1 MKNHLPISFLPSAV
15 LWLMFNLAATNIG
28 FAQLVKIDAISQKG
42 ILSWTAPLNSD
53 CSVEWANIQSPTQ
66 WFGDWISM
74 LNIQMTNQS
83 AQLAVPS
90 LYRIT
95 CWTNGLF
102 IRPKVGQTFI
112 FTASNALAQIWEER
126 YSVVGMA
133 TLPVMTNNYWIL
145 ALTHSYSGNPP
156 SGITDDQMLL
166 TRSTDKAVFVLQGI
180 GQEIMAWQNQAIGTT
195 WTYGDTTATIESI
208 EDVSVP
214 AGNYTGCLKIKKT
227 DQSNPALPWYEWIKP
242 GFFQVKW
249 LDYQIDDP
257 RARPVVYWLKQVVG
271 P

>member
-66 WFGDWISM
+66 WFGDWI
-74 LNIQMTNQS
+74 
-83 AQLAVPS
+83 
-90 LYRIT
+90 
-95 CWTNGLF
+95 
-102 IRPKVGQTFI
+102 
-112 FTASNALAQIWEER
+112 
-126 YSVVGMA
+126 
-133 TLPVMTNNYWIL
+133 
-145 ALTHSYSGNPP
+145 
-156 SGITDDQMLL
+156 
-166 TRSTDKAVFVLQGI
+166 
-180 GQEIMAWQNQAIGTT
+180 
-195 WTYGDTTATIESI
+195 
-208 EDVSVP
+208 
-214 AGNYTGCLKIKKT
+214 
-227 DQSNPALPWYEWIKP
+227 KP